1 MQEDFDSRLK
11 GAGRPKELRKK
22 AAALSGSGHEGELL
36 PQLAQE
42 RLRLLSHLREADER
56 LACLD
61 RAIADIQR
69 KRDSHDR

>member
-1 MQEDFDSRLK
+1 MQEDFDSRLI
-11 GAGRPKELRKK
+11 GAGCPKELRKK
-22 AAALSGSGHEGELL
+22 AAALSGSGHEGE
-36 PQLAQE
+36 QE

-69 KRDSHDR
+69 TRDSHDR